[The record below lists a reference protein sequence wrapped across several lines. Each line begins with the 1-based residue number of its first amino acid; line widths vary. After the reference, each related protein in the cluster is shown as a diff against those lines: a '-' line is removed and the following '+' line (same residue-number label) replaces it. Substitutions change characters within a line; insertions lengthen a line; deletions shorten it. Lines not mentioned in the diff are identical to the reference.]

1 MFVSS
6 TAISCPVSTTAS
18 TRPGRGPAPAAARRP
33 VRSGRRSMS
42 SVMSPI
48 LAGSLFWYQEP
59 AYPGTNSTWQGRHH
73 EDRMDRVNVSTTNGT
88 AARRTELAAFLRT
101 RRERISPEDVGLPP
115 GTRRRTA
122 GLRREELAQLANV
135 GVTWYTWL
143 EQGRP
148 INASVQV
155 LDAIARTLRLDTTE
169 RAHLFRL
176 ADVPGTAAV
185 PGCDDCPL
193 PDEIQQV
200 LDAIPLPACVVTER
214 FDLLAWNTVY
224 AAIFPAVTSAP
235 VAERNTLLSV
245 FTSLP
250 CCAPYDN
257 HQQSCATMVGQLR
270 AAYSKHLGDPAWT
283 HFIRR
288 LEAES
293 PAFAESCAA
302 HDVAQPT
309 GMLKNLRHP
318 AVGHITVT
326 SSSFA
331 VQAVPGA
338 RMTVYTPVDDQTKKA
353 LARLAA
359 GEEADARFPC
369 WSKHHPERMEPA
381 LAAP

>member
-1 MFVSS
+1 MEH
-6 TAISCPVSTTAS
+6 
-18 TRPGRGPAPAAARRP
+18 
-33 VRSGRRSMS
+33 MS
-42 SVMSPI
+42 
-48 LAGSLFWYQEP
+48 
-59 AYPGTNSTWQGRHH
+59 
-73 EDRMDRVNVSTTNGT
+73 VSTTNGNPANGNPAT
-88 AARRTELAAFLRT
+88 AARRTELASFLRT
-101 RRERISPEDVGLPP
+101 RRERISPEDVGLAS
-115 GTRRRTA
+115 GARRRTA
-122 GLRREELAQLANV
+122 GLRREELAQLAGV

-148 INASVQV
+148 IHASVQV
-155 LDAIARTLRLDTTE
+155 LDAVARTLKLDPTE

-176 ADVPGTAAV
+176 ADVPGAAAL

-193 PDEIQQV
+193 PDEVQQV
-200 LDAIPLPACVVTER
+200 LDALPVPASVVTER
-214 FDLLAWNTVY
+214 FDLLAWNAVY

-235 VAERNTLLSV
+235 PSERNTLLSV

-257 HQQSCATMVGQLR
+257 HQMSCAVMVGQLR
-270 AAYSKHLGDPAWT
+270 AAYGKHVGDPTWT

-293 PAFAESCAA
+293 PTFAEFWAA

-309 GMLKNLRHP
+309 GMVKQLRHP
-318 AVGHITVT
+318 AVGRITVT
-326 SSSFA
+326 STSFA

-369 WSKHHPERMEPA
+369 WSEHHPERMQPA
-381 LAAP
+381 LTAP